1 MTVYAEYDGC
11 PASRGFRSEIKGQ
24 RSLVRHVKKPKNQKT
39 KKKKAK
45 NKNKKPLE
53 LVSSHGG
60 GEVVGITGTVTTISY

>member
-39 KKKKAK
+39 KKKKQKIKTK
-45 NKNKKPLE
+45 NHLN
-53 LVSSHGG
+53 
-60 GEVVGITGTVTTISY
+60 